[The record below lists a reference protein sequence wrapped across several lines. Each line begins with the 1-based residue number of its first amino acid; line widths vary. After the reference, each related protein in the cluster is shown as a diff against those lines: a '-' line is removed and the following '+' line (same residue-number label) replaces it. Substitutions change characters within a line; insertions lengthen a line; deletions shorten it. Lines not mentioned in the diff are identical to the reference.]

1 MRLPSQS
8 RALGALFLLLFVF
21 FAGIAWAAVAARVWP
36 VAVAA
41 AALGVWIGTLAAG
54 TLRRRR
60 PSR

>member
-1 MRLPSQS
+1 MRLPSQR

-21 FAGIAWAAVAARVWP
+21 FAGIAWAALAAGVWP

-54 TLRRRR
+54 ALRRRR